1 MNSIMQE
8 TTPDEL
14 ITSVRQG
21 HSAFSVLVATFLTM
35 IVVLLISN
43 FSFLTSVALG
53 SFAGFCVAAWNWFRM
68 GRRRKALVHVQLGV
82 VVYLLFQVGYVLIA
96 VLLILAFPSARPEGF
111 ELYIPRFDPL
121 GISMFSTSTNALLP
135 ILLTA
140 YCLIVVVSVLFY
152 LYRATAHDVP
162 NTEPLDNNFEIDLKR
177 LLSLLAVA
185 AISSVAIT
193 IASIF
198 ALQIRT
204 AQLQN
209 HVYCEL
215 LQPGMT
221 RKEVNAALD
230 KVGSHLQGWPED
242 LAYPA
247 LSKQATSYDVVLWD
261 NSRLYRDYNLDLW
274 LGYDVE
280 GKLVWKGREGPS
292 YISTAHLEQGI
303 DTIECPWTFSQSVTA
318 R

>member
-1 MNSIMQE
+1 M
-8 TTPDEL
+8 
-14 ITSVRQG
+14 
-21 HSAFSVLVATFLTM
+21 H
-35 IVVLLISN
+35 
-43 FSFLTSVALG
+43 
-53 SFAGFCVAAWNWFRM
+53 
-68 GRRRKALVHVQLGV
+68 
-82 VVYLLFQVGYVLIA
+82 
-96 VLLILAFPSARPEGF
+96 
-111 ELYIPRFDPL
+111 
-121 GISMFSTSTNALLP
+121 
-135 ILLTA
+135 
-140 YCLIVVVSVLFY
+140 
-152 LYRATAHDVP
+152 
-162 NTEPLDNNFEIDLKR
+162 
-177 LLSLLAVA
+177 
-185 AISSVAIT
+185 
-193 IASIF
+193 
-198 ALQIRT
+198 IRT

-280 GKLVWKGREGPS
+280 GKLVWKGREGPNYTS
-292 YISTAHLEQGI
+292 AAHLEQGI